1 MIDYKDD
8 TEAYSKVIDIIQELI
23 SMYGYD
29 ECETENEKKWLDE
42 LSLKLAREG
51 I

>member
-1 MIDYKDD
+1 MNDDYCKAI
-8 TEAYSKVIDIIQELI
+8 EIIQELI

-29 ECETENEKKWLDE
+29 ECENEEQAKWLDK

>member
-1 MIDYKDD
+1 MEDYKFD
-8 TEAYSKVIDIIQELI
+8 TEAYSKVCDLIQSLI

-29 ECETENEKKWLDE
+29 ECETENERKWLDE
-42 LSLKLAREG
+42 LSLKIAREG

>member
-8 TEAYSKVIDIIQELI
+8 TEAYSKVIDIVQSLI

-29 ECETENEKKWLDE
+29 ECESENEKKWLDK
-42 LSLKLAREG
+42 LVLKLAREG